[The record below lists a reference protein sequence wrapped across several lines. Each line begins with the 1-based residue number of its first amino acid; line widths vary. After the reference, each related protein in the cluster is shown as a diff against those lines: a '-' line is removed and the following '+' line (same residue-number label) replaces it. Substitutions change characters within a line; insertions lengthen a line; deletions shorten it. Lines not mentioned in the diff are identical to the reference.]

1 MSTNSNLLVN
11 APLKE
16 VIFVLN
22 WELDFILQQNAF
34 IDTGFD
40 EALLSFTSNC
50 QPEFNTFEI
59 LVPSGFPP
67 SLLTK
72 QVTHRFYKEEKKHP
86 LYQFGPGIFTTND
99 NNKNYSWVEFKKL
112 VLLGIEKLRNSYKKT
127 LIPTNIELRYIDA
140 VNLSVLGDKNK
151 FDFLRRHLN
160 VNAEKYDFVD
170 GELIDINFTKR
181 FLINEE
187 TYLTIILA
195 TGKDTTTDE
204 ENIVWHTLI
213 NSRGNISW
221 EKLDNWIENAH
232 SICSNTFKKMVNQ

>member
-67 SLLTK
+67 SLLT
-72 QVTHRFYKEEKKHP
+72 HY
-86 LYQFGPGIFTTND
+86 TN
-99 NNKNYSWVEFKKL
+99 L
-112 VLLGIEKLRNSYKKT
+112 VLEYLQQMIITKITLGL
-127 LIPTNIELRYIDA
+127 
-140 VNLSVLGDKNK
+140 NLKSWCYWVLKNC
-151 FDFLRRHLN
+151 
-160 VNAEKYDFVD
+160 E
-170 GELIDINFTKR
+170 
-181 FLINEE
+181 
-187 TYLTIILA
+187 
-195 TGKDTTTDE
+195 
-204 ENIVWHTLI
+204 IVTRKH
-213 NSRGNISW
+213 
-221 EKLDNWIENAH
+221 
-232 SICSNTFKKMVNQ
+232 